1 MPREVIKRSAS
12 DNEYLH
18 KDFHGALSV
27 GLDYIATQF
36 GEDAVRE
43 YLHEFGKSYYSPL
56 KKDLIERGLVAVE
69 EHFTEVYNDES
80 AEFEISL
87 YEDEL
92 QIDVAACPAVM
103 HMREKNYT
111 VSPRFIETT
120 RTVNQAICEG
130 TPFAF
135 ELLEYDE
142 QTGKSVQRFYRRS
155 K

>member
-27 GLDYIATQF
+27 GLDYIATHF
-36 GEDAVRE
+36 GEDAVGDYLRE
-43 YLHEFGKSYYSPL
+43 FALSYYAPL
-56 KKDLIERGLVAVE
+56 KKDLVDRGLVAVK
-69 EHFTEVYNDES
+69 EHFFKVYNEES
-80 AEFEISL
+80 AEFEVSFD
-87 YEDEL
+87 EDEL
-92 QIDVAACPAVM
+92 RIEVAACPAVM

-111 VSPRFIETT
+111 VSPWFIETT
-120 RTVNQAICEG
+120 RTINHAICEG

-135 ELLEYDE
+135 ELVEYDE
-142 QTGKSVQRFYRRS
+142 PTGKSVQRFYRRS